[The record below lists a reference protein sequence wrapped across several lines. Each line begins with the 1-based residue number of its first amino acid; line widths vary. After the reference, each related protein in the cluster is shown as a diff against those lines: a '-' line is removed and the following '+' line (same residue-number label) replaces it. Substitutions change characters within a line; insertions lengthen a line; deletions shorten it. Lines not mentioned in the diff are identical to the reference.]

1 MGGDVFRSLRNH
13 RRGPCHWLWDGE
25 LKRGSNN
32 NEHTQHIKLLM
43 LKEFSDMADIV
54 SRNKP
59 YTMIKTKG
67 DMEWNNKEMYA

>member
-1 MGGDVFRSLRNH
+1 
-13 RRGPCHWLWDGE
+13 
-25 LKRGSNN
+25 
-32 NEHTQHIKLLM
+32 M